1 MMDRVPTELAK
12 RKVDAANFFDPTLT
26 SVGVR

>member
-1 MMDRVPTELAK
+1 MRNRLPTELAK
-12 RKVDAANFFDPTLT
+12 RKVDAAKFFDPTLT